1 MKTSAFK
8 YSKFAFNTVF
18 KKKSSIIIPSLTLI
32 VSFIIGFVFKFVIS
46 EKYLPLSSHLYI
58 FGILITTVLFA
69 SIKSLNIFKDFEEEG
84 LELVGLSKPIS
95 RNNFV
100 LGKLLTLIY
109 FGLIWSS
116 ILFISAFI
124 STYALYSS
132 VNLFV
137 YSLLF
142 FVVGLVT
149 YLLIG
154 LITSLISY
162 KLSQKIS
169 ITLPLVFFIPL
180 ALGGSLLSS
189 NATTNV
195 NNAAYYINKKYPYH
209 FSGNEVNVE
218 PYFMNNNKDELL
230 LIPNGYENKK
240 FTQEQVNYLKEV
252 MNIANKSSNEW
263 QIYSWLST
271 PYQLLD
277 IFNFNDQNVFESIS
291 KNSFSNQDNYVYYNN
306 LDSILFKY
314 KLDQNVDQ
322 KKFNVTNKNQNSQKY
337 IVPGLLKSNS
347 VIPNSINTDIIYA
360 REDASSVDVSFPE
373 DNSEFSAENNLVGK
387 LKWRYVYEVLQDPSF
402 NFIARE
408 FVNNFKSEVYNGDEI
423 IDVVQLKWKLFDTI
437 SSFVNNNESQINQ
450 YSNSNLVLFDE
461 HAIKDKKLQSEIER
475 KLYFAVAIL
484 NFIYFN
490 YQDSDIF
497 EAVIV
502 DQEKPD
508 SFGDNRIELN
518 VAGFKYL
525 IGGYQSFEK
534 KLFVK
539 ENKVLIRYD
548 LIDSNSNYLF
558 QSEDQL
564 FSINREK
571 QIVNKN
577 IYFILWIIIISGLF
591 ASVFVLYKRK
601 EFK

>member
-1 MKTSAFK
+1 MKTSAYK

-18 KKKSSIIIPSLTLI
+18 KKKSSIIIPTLTFI
-32 VSFIIGFVFKFVIS
+32 VSFIIGFVFKFAIN

-58 FGILITTVLFA
+58 FAILITTVLFA

-100 LGKLLTLIY
+100 FGKLLTLIY

-116 ILFISAFI
+116 ILFISALL

-142 FVVGLVT
+142 FVVGLAT

-180 ALGGSLLSS
+180 ALGGSLLSA

-218 PYFMNNNKDELL
+218 PYFINNNKDELL
-230 LIPNGYENKK
+230 LMPNGYENKK
-240 FTQEQVNYLKEV
+240 FTQEQIDYLKEV
-252 MNIANKSSNEW
+252 MNIANKSSSEW
-263 QIYSWLST
+263 QVYSWLSV

-277 IFNFNDQNVFESIS
+277 IFNFKDQNVFESIS

-314 KLDQNVDQ
+314 KLDENVNQ
-322 KKFNVTNKNQNSQKY
+322 KKFSVTDKSRNSEKY

-347 VIPNSINTDIIYA
+347 VIPNSVNTDIIYA
-360 REDASSVDVSFPE
+360 REDASSVNVSFPE

-387 LKWRYVYEVLQDPSF
+387 LKWKYVFEVLQDSAF

-408 FVNNFKSEVYNGDEI
+408 FVEKFKSEMNQNKEI
-423 IDVVQLKWKLFDTI
+423 IDPVQLKWKLLDRLSEFI
-437 SSFVNNNESQINQ
+437 NNNESQINQ

-461 HAIKDKKLQSEIER
+461 HAVKDKKLQSEIER
-475 KLYFAVAIL
+475 KIYFATAIL

-490 YQDSDIF
+490 YQNSDIF

-508 SFGDNRIELN
+508 SFGDNRIELRI
-518 VAGFKYL
+518 AGFKYL
-525 IGGYQSFEK
+525 IGGYEGFEK

-548 LIDSNSNYLF
+548 LIDSKTNYLF
-558 QSEDQL
+558 QSQDQL
-564 FSINREK
+564 FAINREK

-577 IYFILWIIIISGLF
+577 VYFVLWLIIIGGLF

>member
-18 KKKSSIIIPSLTLI
+18 KKKSSIIIPSLTLM

-46 EKYLPLSSHLYI
+46 EKHLPLSSHLYI

-408 FVNNFKSEVYNGDEI
+408 FVNNFKSEVGNGDEI

-548 LIDSNSNYLF
+548 LIHSNSNYLF